1 MTPSEVE
8 TMLENL
14 NTRTTAIEQ
23 ILPTLATKRDLTAG
37 LDGLEARLIARID
50 DASSGARVLC
60 EQAKSDYKLLAEH
73 LANVPTDIRE
83 LREAVGV
90 IPELRDDIRRLT
102 EQGAGVRVDIHR
114 LTEQGVGMKAEIQ
127 GLAEQVGVIPSLR
140 SDIRQLAESLA
151 RMSQDLGNRLDQ
163 LAQKIDS
170 PRRRR

>member
-23 ILPTLATKRDLTAG
+23 ILPTLATKDDLTAG
-37 LDGLEARLIARID
+37 LGRVETRL
-50 DASSGARVLC
+50 DALKSHVLSLI
-60 EQAKSDYKLLAEH
+60 EKGRTDYEVLSEH
-73 LANVPTDIRE
+73 LAQVPSDIK
-83 LREAVGV
+83 
-90 IPELRDDIRRLT
+90 RLT
-102 EQGAGVRVDIHR
+102 EQGAG
-114 LTEQGVGMKAEIQ
+114 MKD
-127 GLAEQVGVIPSLR
+127 
-140 SDIRQLAESLA
+140 DIRQLAESLA